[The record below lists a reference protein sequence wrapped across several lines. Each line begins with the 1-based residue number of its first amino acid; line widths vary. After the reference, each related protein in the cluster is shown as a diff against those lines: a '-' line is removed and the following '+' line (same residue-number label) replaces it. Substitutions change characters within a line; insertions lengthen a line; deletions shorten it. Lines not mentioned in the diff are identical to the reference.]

1 MNQYRF
7 IKDYNAFYLPQQ
19 SDAYLKATE
28 GELNSPAPKFKNYK
42 VGDLIIA
49 SFDETTGDKNYV
61 YTTLEGG
68 APDLAIM
75 GQTILGIPIENVE
88 EIRICSGLSTGSKWG
103 ILIGVTLVAW
113 GLIYYTQKNK
123 K

>member
-7 IKDYNAFYLPQQ
+7 IKDYNAFYLP
-19 SDAYLKATE
+19 AVVFNEKNA

-75 GQTILGIPIENVE
+75 GQTILGIPVENVE
-88 EIRICSGLSTGSKWG
+88 QITIGSGLSATSKWG

>member
-7 IKDYNAFYLPQQ
+7 VKDYNAFYLPAVVWDKQT
-19 SDAYLKATE
+19 A

-42 VGDLIIA
+42 IGDLIIA

-61 YTTLEGG
+61 YTTIEGG

-75 GQTILGIPIENVE
+75 GQTIIGIPVENVE
-88 EIRICSGLSTGSKWG
+88 QITIGSGLSTTSKWG

-113 GLIYYTQKNK
+113 GLIYYTQKK
-123 K
+123 